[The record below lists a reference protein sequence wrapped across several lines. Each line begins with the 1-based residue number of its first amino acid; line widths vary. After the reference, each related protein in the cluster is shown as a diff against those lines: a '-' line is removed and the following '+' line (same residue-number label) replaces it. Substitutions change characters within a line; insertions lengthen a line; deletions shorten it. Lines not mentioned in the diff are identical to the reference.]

1 MVDFDRAVFSGG
13 TVSFDGAARPELAG
27 TAAAP
32 ANICATGRRAA
43 SSPDPYG
50 LAFSLETT
58 ESPMCEEAALL
69 AGGLRG

>member
-43 SSPDPYG
+43 SSPDPYR
-50 LAFSLETT
+50 LAFRWKLPRARCAKKQPS
-58 ESPMCEEAALL
+58 
-69 AGGLRG
+69 